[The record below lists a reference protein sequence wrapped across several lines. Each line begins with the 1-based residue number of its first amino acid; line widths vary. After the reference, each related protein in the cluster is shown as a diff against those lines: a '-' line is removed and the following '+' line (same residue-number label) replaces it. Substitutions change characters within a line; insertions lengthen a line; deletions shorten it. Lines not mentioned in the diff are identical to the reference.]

1 MENIK
6 KISKISDIK
15 NVFYINLLERTD
27 RKIHVEMQLKSIG
40 LNNFHRFNAIKILN
54 GSIGCSMSHLKCLQ
68 LAKEQKWTHV
78 LIVEDDIQFLDVELF
93 VNQTNGFFKNNILD
107 VLLFAGNNMPP
118 YIKTDDYCVQ
128 VSQCQTTTGYLVL
141 SHYYDKLINNIKNG
155 IINLMKY
162 PNNHRFFAIDKY
174 WFSLQKEDLWYLII
188 PLSVIQREDYSDIE
202 KKNTNY
208 KKPMLDLD
216 KLFYKTSL

>member
-1 MENIK
+1 MENITN
-6 KISKISDIK
+6 ISDIK
-15 NVFYINLLERTD
+15 NVFYINLLERPD

-40 LNNFHRFNAIKILN
+40 LNNFHRFNAIKLLN
-54 GSIGCSMSHLKCLQ
+54 GAIGCSMSHLKCLQ
-68 LAKEQKWTHV
+68 IAKEQKLPHV

-93 VNQTNGFFKNNILD
+93 INQSNGFFKNNVWD

-118 YIKTDDYCVQ
+118 YIKTDKYCVR

-141 SHYYDKLINNIKNG
+141 SHYYDKLINNIKIG
-155 IINLMKY
+155 IINLMKE

-174 WFSLQKEDLWYLII
+174 WFSLQKEDLWYLIV

-202 KKNTNY
+202 KKIQIIKNQC
-208 KKPMLDLD
+208 
-216 KLFYKTSL
+216 